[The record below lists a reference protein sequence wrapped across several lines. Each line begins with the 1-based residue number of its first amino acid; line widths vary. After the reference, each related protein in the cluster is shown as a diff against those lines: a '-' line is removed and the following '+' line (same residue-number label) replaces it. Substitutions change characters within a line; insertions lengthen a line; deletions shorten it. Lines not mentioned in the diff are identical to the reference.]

1 MIGISVPSRFREQFP
16 PNPVPRWLDAV
27 NEDSHFDRNHVLAN
41 SVFYP
46 GSWLDGSPIDAY
58 GGFAHSFVYVDYAVK
73 KDEALEG
80 MQEVPG
86 YKPIF
91 FKDVS
96 QYELSPTER
105 HHVTPTVAD
114 CAFTPRPVG
123 GADTAELR
131 IAAYIQQNA
140 RIDAPYCIW
149 GVYQREVSTDSPGWR
164 YSYLARAERISL
176 LFVGGEGVATYQAL
190 YNSNGIVPVA
200 IVLCAADARGFGGNW
215 TDFEKRGGILERVVM
230 ANPAGIPQYLFT
242 GNNYEGGKRG

>member
-1 MIGISVPSRFREQFP
+1 
-16 PNPVPRWLDAV
+16 
-27 NEDSHFDRNHVLAN
+27 
-41 SVFYP
+41 
-46 GSWLDGSPIDAY
+46 
-58 GGFAHSFVYVDYAVK
+58 VYVDYAVK